1 MAVLDLQ
8 LLQVAVVVVDR
19 VSVLV
24 LPLLGDLLLLDD
36 HAVRALLVAL
46 VSLLGLQELSFQ
58 VSNLDVAL
66 VVELVD
72 AVVEDNLHAVQL
84 RDRAL
89 LLVSQLIDELSEALV
104 VIEVAFIVAHVGV
117 QLDLLLVLQDSC
129 LLSLVL
135 DRVELIFQLFVLA
148 LAATDLLFAH
158 GLLLVDLLAVRLILH
173 ARVLLEGAPLVLQ
186 LGHFFAE
193 TVAIHSESLCVL
205 IGVRELAAEV
215 RKLICLLI

>member
-24 LPLLGDLLLLDD
+24 LPLLGDLLLLDN

-205 IGVRELAAEV
+205 IGV
-215 RKLICLLI
+215 

>member
-205 IGVRELAAEV
+205 IGV
-215 RKLICLLI
+215 